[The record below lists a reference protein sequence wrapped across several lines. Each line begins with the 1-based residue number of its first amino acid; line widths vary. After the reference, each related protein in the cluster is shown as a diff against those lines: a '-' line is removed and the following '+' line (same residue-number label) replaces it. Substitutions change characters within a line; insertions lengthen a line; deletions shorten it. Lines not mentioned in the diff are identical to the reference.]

1 MSAEMIGCPNIFVNI
16 IRGINTEK
24 NVAIDIYLGKS
35 RLKLAKNWIAGN
47 DGGMGRANKEEIPLE
62 KLQLLRDILSAMA
75 TAADDAVKQ
84 VETKDRNVRMDGWFT
99 LGQSLQQALAQVC
112 KFAGPG
118 AEVHEID
125 ALAIYEAQHHERL
138 ASRKKTQR
146 GDANKLK
153 AAKNKAEYNRRK
165 KQ

>member
-1 MSAEMIGCPNIFVNI
+1 MSADMIGLANIFVNMI
-16 IRGINTEK
+16 QGGKIKISGGIRQYVEK
-24 NVAIDIYLGKS
+24 CG
-35 RLKLAKNWIAGN
+35 LKLAKRWIAGN

-62 KLQLLRDILSAMA
+62 KLQLLRHILGAMA

-84 VETKDRNVRMDGWFT
+84 VETKERNVRMDGWFT

-153 AAKNKAEYNRRK
+153 AAENKAEYNRRK